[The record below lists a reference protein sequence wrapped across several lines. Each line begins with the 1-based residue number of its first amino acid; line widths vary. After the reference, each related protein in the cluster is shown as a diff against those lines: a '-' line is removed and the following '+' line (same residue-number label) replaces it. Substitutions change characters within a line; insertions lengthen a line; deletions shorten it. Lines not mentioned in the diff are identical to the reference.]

1 VTKYRQKYE
10 LLKDIQV
17 EHHRLEKLISSA
29 SEGQLLR
36 SGVAGEWAVKD
47 VLAHLVEWEK
57 LFLDWY
63 RIGIEGFFP
72 TVQPAGMGK
81 KSIDQLNQ
89 EFYLRDRLR
98 LLSEVM
104 ADFSASYQD
113 VLRTVQAI
121 PESDMFSP
129 GRFAW
134 TGKLLLADYI
144 AANTCS
150 HYHWANSKIR
160 PWLAAQES

>member
-1 VTKYRQKYE
+1 MTKYRQKSE
-10 LLKDIQV
+10 LLKNIQV
-17 EHHRLEKLISSA
+17 EHRRLEKLISSV
-29 SEGQLLR
+29 SEEQLIQP
-36 SGVAGEWAVKD
+36 GVVGEWSAKD

-63 RIGIEGFFP
+63 RSGIEGFSP
-72 TVQPAGMGK
+72 TVQPVGMSK

-89 EFYLRDRLR
+89 EFYLRNRLR
-98 LLSEVM
+98 PFSEVKD
-104 ADFSASYQD
+104 DFNASYQE
-113 VLRTVQAI
+113 VLPTVQAI
-121 PESDMFSP
+121 PEIDMFTP

-150 HYHWANSKIR
+150 HYYWASGKVRSFIK
-160 PWLAAQES
+160 S